1 MCTRDATYPSLG
13 DVPIAAAWRGP
24 ASRTANRMPFFGR
37 LPGCARVVY
46 GHGYNGNVVGPSY
59 TGGRILA
66 SLALDR
72 DDEWSSTPLVLRE
85 RPRVF
90 LPPEPFRF
98 LGSKL
103 VRAAIRRKTAVED
116 RGARPG
122 VLVEALA
129 AMNPG
134 GLTPPP
140 AESEDTP
147 DPTSR

>member
-24 ASRTANRMPFFGR
+24 ASRTANGMPFFGR

-46 GHGYNGNVVGPSY
+46 GHGYNGNGVGPSY

-103 VRAAIRRKTAVED
+103 VRAAIRRKTAVDD